1 MKKVTARD
9 LLNEQKKR
17 YWLLGQKERDDS
29 TTEDAKAC
37 QAGCV
42 RCARSGRRCGDAA
55 EYGKENGG
63 DKFWTHEGK
72 GSARKFTA
80 TVMSYPAETAV

>member
-37 QAGCV
+37 FRRAPYMGLYHRQDGHGG
-42 RCARSGRRCGDAA
+42 GRQ
-55 EYGKENGG
+55 
-63 DKFWTHEGK
+63 
-72 GSARKFTA
+72 
-80 TVMSYPAETAV
+80 